1 MGQGGFVAPSA
12 SLIGKVSLGKGSSVW
27 YNAVLRGDVNEI
39 RIGENTNV
47 QDGVIIHVAKNNA
60 SGISLPTVIGSNVT
74 IGHGATVHA
83 ATIEDGSLVGM
94 GATVLDGS
102 KVEKGSILA
111 AGAVLTPKK
120 VVPTGQVWAGN
131 PAKFLRD
138 LDEDEASFI
147 LQSANNYAALAAV
160 HSAENS
166 KSFEEIQIDKE
177 RRRDARERDPDYD
190 SHLGLERD
198 PITREITNSSGT
210 T

>member
-1 MGQGGFVAPSA
+1 M
-12 SLIGKVSLGKGSSVW
+12 
-27 YNAVLRGDVNEI
+27 
-39 RIGENTNV
+39 
-47 QDGVIIHVAKNNA
+47 
-60 SGISLPTVIGSNVT
+60 
-74 IGHGATVHA
+74 
-83 ATIEDGSLVGM
+83 
-94 GATVLDGS
+94 
-102 KVEKGSILA
+102 
-111 AGAVLTPKK
+111 LTPKK

-131 PAKFLRD
+131 PAKFLRE

-166 KSFEEIQIDKE
+166 KSFEEIQVRSFRLRTGCRYTRRILFAAAVLVNSQEWPYDQMSSEPEVLCQIDKD